1 MKISVDVLYAISI
14 GWAFVCAFLFFILLK
29 KSYKK
34 ASEKKEEEIFVRDN
48 RTLKNKLLNSIE
60 DELKGSKLSFFKYDN
75 LYTYLKKNGR
85 MVDGVRNTTPE
96 MYILTKIILTIVFA
110 LIALIFT
117 GNILLA
123 IIFAI
128 FGLTFQDIL
137 IWSTNREDNRNMV
150 EDIQRIYELI
160 SLQTRSSIYIS
171 DTFYDCYY
179 FTKNARLK
187 RALLELDAEVK
198 ITHNLSNALEEF
210 DKKFNNESISL
221 LARSI
226 RQASEA
232 GHLASSLDQM
242 KEEMLSLQEIQNHI
256 YEDDLSTKFTFILI
270 TIFGSTVFIMIY
282 AMFGSTL
289 SELTNLFI

>member
-1 MKISVDVLYAISI
+1 MKIPVDVLYAISTV
-14 GWAFVCAFLFFILLK
+14 WALICAILLYVSLK

-34 ASEKKEEEIFVRDN
+34 ASAKKEEEIFVRDN
-48 RTLKNKLLNSIE
+48 RTLKNKLLNNIE
-60 DELKGSKLSFFKYDN
+60 HELKETKLSFLRYDN
-75 LYTYLKKNGR
+75 LYSYLKKNGR
-85 MVDGVRNTTPE
+85 MVEGVRNTTPE
-96 MYILTKIILTIVFA
+96 MYILTKILLTVLFT

-117 GNILLA
+117 GNIFLA

-128 FGLTFQDIL
+128 FGMTFQDIL
-137 IWSTNREDNRNMV
+137 IWSTNREDNRNMI

-160 SLQTRSSIYIS
+160 SLQTRSSRYIS

-179 FTKNARLK
+179 FTKNSRLK
-187 RALLELDAEVK
+187 RALLEMDAEVK

-210 DKKFNNESISL
+210 DNKFNNESISL
-221 LARSI
+221 LVRSI
-226 RQASEA
+226 RQASKA
-232 GHLASSLDQM
+232 GQLASSLDQM
-242 KEEMLSLQEIQNHI
+242 KEEMMSLQEVHNHM
-256 YEDDLSTKFTFILI
+256 YEDDLATKFTFILI